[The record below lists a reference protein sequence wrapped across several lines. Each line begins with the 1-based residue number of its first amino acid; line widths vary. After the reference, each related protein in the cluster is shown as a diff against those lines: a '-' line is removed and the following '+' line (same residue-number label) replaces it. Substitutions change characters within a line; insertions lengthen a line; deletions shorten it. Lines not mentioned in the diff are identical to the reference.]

1 MASSNSFNP
10 VDSASRS
17 DSDEARPGVDSPR
30 MARPSPVSSS
40 ERLESLDVLR
50 GFALLGILAMN
61 IRAMAAPFAAY
72 M

>member
-17 DSDEARPGVDSPR
+17 DSEKRGRVPAHGATVTG
-30 MARPSPVSSS
+30 SSS

-50 GFALLGILAMN
+50 SFALLGILAMN